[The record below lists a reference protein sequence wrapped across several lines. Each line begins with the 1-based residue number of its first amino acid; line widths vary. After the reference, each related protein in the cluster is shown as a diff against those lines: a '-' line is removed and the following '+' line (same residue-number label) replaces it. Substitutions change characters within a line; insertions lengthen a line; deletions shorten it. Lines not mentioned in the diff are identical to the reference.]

1 MKNNTNIL
9 LRGIKMKDKRNKY
22 RTLVIELYGYT
33 PYCKHTIKDYFEMI
47 LTHFKTKKD
56 ALNYIDRCGE
66 L

>member
-1 MKNNTNIL
+1 
-9 LRGIKMKDKRNKY
+9 MKDKRNKY

-33 PYCKHTIKDYFEMI
+33 PNCKHTIKDYFEMI

>member
-1 MKNNTNIL
+1 MKKQHKYSIKEN
-9 LRGIKMKDKRNKY
+9 KMKDKRNKY

-33 PYCKHTIKDYFEMI
+33 PNCKRTIKDYLEML

-56 ALNYIDRCGE
+56 ALNYIDRNIE